1 MPDISFI
8 TVTMNSMSTVKALFE
23 SFFKY
28 VPETLNWEY
37 FVVDNCSTDGTA
49 EYIAENHPS
58 VRLVKNNSIKGF
70 AENNNIAISKASGGI
85 IALINPDIEFIKGS
99 IENTIDVFNSRP
111 EIGLIGPLL
120 LNRDGTYQQTAR
132 KFLTIRLATLRIL
145 SLGRDNAPF
154 KAIKSYLRSYSTDI
168 PMQPVEWVIGAAMF
182 ARKKA
187 IEEAGMLD
195 TNFFLYIEDQ
205 DWCLQM
211 WKHNWKVYYLTTA
224 PLIHDHQR
232 TSARKFSKKTI
243 WHLQSILYFLKK
255 NRNTVMELSY
265 R

>member
-28 VPETLNWEY
+28 VPESLSWEY
-37 FVVDNCSTDGTA
+37 FVVDNCSTDGTV
-49 EYIAENHPS
+49 EYIETNYPS
-58 VRLVKNNSIKGF
+58 IELIKNTSIKGF
-70 AENNNIAISKASGGI
+70 AENNNIAIEKATGSI
-85 IALINPDIEFIKGS
+85 IALINPDIEFIPGS
-99 IENTIDVFNSRP
+99 IENTLTVFRNHP

-132 KFLTIRLATLRIL
+132 KFLTIKLALLRIL
-145 SLGRDNAPF
+145 SMGRDNAPF
-154 KAIKSYLRSYSTDI
+154 KAIKSYLSSYSTQVDL
-168 PMQPVEWVIGAAMF
+168 QPVEWVIGAAMF

-187 IEEAGMLD
+187 IEDAGMLD

-211 WKHNWKVYYLTTA
+211 WKHKWKVYYLTTA